1 MERTSN
7 THGRR
12 SVRLKRFDYGSPGA
26 YFVTICTKD
35 KQMVLGKVN
44 DGRAQLSEVGEIV
57 ERCWGEIP
65 LHFPRVGTDKFVVMP
80 NHIHGILTIAEEDS
94 ETIRRGVQL
103 NAQVFADQK
112 GGISPRGG
120 TLSVVVRT
128 FKAAVTTL
136 RRASSHFEFGWQRN
150 YHEHVVRNEDD
161 LNSIREYIIYNPL
174 LWRSDRNNPDRE
186 PSRPGASL
194 GP

>member
-1 MERTSN
+1 M
-7 THGRR
+7 
-12 SVRLKRFDYGSPGA
+12 
-26 YFVTICTKD
+26 
-35 KQMVLGKVN
+35 
-44 DGRAQLSEVGEIV
+44 
-57 ERCWGEIP
+57 
-65 LHFPRVGTDKFVVMP
+65 
-80 NHIHGILTIAEEDS
+80 
-94 ETIRRGVQL
+94 
-103 NAQVFADQK
+103 NAQVLSDQK

-136 RRASSHFEFGWQRN
+136 RRASGHSEFAWQRN

-174 LWRSDRNNPDRE
+174 LWQSDRNNPDRV
-186 PSRPGASL
+186 PSHSGASQ